1 MFGQFNV
8 ENQIQQQAQQTSSSQ
23 PLLTKL
29 YWLDVDSFNFP
40 PNASR
45 ICSHK
50 TKRLCRLLERR
61 LLDGTVPPPPI

>member
-29 YWLDVDSFNFP
+29 YWLDVEFFQLPS
-40 PNASR
+40 
-45 ICSHK
+45 
-50 TKRLCRLLERR
+50 ERKPC
-61 LLDGTVPPPPI
+61 LFT